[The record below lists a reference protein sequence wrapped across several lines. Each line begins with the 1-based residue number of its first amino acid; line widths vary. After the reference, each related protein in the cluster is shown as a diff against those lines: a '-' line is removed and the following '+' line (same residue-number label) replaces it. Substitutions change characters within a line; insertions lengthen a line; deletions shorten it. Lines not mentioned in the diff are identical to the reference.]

1 MLLKNNDLRSNIYL
15 KKMEKMARMD
25 LGLDLVG
32 YKDYINN
39 LATFSQYN
47 SDLTVLASDNLFG
60 KLASGNTT
68 RTMIELEAEK
78 LTKDQ
83 CAGLERA
90 LKYSDAVLVSMSKI
104 LRKGATFWNAKDEAA
119 LADFEKN
126 MGDYLAVN
134 FALAERVRRFYKEQK
149 LVMKG
154 DEEWDILYEE
164 MNNVTSQMLEEANVS
179 QRQYEQMKMM
189 ISIDKDLLSQFGKR
203 HAKYATENLLHD
215 NFVDFTRLNLDKISK
230 EAKSLLYRP

>member
-25 LGLDLVG
+25 LGLDLIG

-47 SDLTVLASDNLFG
+47 SDLTVLANDNLFG

-104 LRKGATFWNAKDEAA
+104 LRKGATFWNARDEAA

-154 DEEWDILYEE
+154 DEEWDILYDE
-164 MNNVTSQMLEEANVS
+164 MSNVS
-179 QRQYEQMKMM
+179 
-189 ISIDKDLLSQFGKR
+189 S
-203 HAKYATENLLHD
+203 
-215 NFVDFTRLNLDKISK
+215 
-230 EAKSLLYRP
+230 